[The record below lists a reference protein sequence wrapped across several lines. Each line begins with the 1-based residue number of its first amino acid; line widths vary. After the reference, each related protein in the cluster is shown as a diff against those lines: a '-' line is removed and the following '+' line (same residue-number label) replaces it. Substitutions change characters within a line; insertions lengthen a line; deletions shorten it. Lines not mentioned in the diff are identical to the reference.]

1 MGYRAVCFDFDYTL
15 GDATESIVAGFQSAF
30 EKMSLPIPDRDAIRA
45 TVGYVLEDAYT
56 LLSGDSTQEGKDTF
70 RPLYQSVAFPMQEA
84 GIDLFPGTAELLRGL
99 HQAGVQL
106 AIVSS
111 RRKASIVPTMERE
124 GLLECFSLIIGGG
137 EVTRHKPD
145 PEGLLLVLE
154 RLGLRKEELLFCGDT
169 VLDAGA
175 AKSAGVDFAAV
186 LNGTTK
192 AEAFESFPCVTIAED
207 LWALKKWLERPDEN
221 KI

>member
-1 MGYRAVCFDFDYTL
+1 MKYRAICFDFDYTL

-30 EKMSLPIPDRDAIRA
+30 GKMGLPIPERDAIRG

-70 RPLYQSVAFPMQEA
+70 RPLYQSVAFPMQEV
-84 GIDLFPGTAELLRGL
+84 GIPLFPGTAELIQGL
-99 HQAGVQL
+99 DRAGVQL

-111 RRKASIVPTMERE
+111 RRSASILPTMERE
-124 GLLECFSLIIGGG
+124 GLLDCFSLVIGGG
-137 EVTRHKPD
+137 EVKRHKPD
-145 PEGLLLVLE
+145 PEGLLLALE
-154 RLGLRKEELLFCGDT
+154 RLGLKKEEMLFCGDT

-175 AKSAGVDFAAV
+175 AQNAGVDFAAV

-192 AEAFESFPCVTIAED
+192 AEGFAGFPCATIAED
-207 LWALKKWLERPDEN
+207 LWALKEWLEV
-221 KI
+221 

>member
-30 EKMSLPIPDRDAIRA
+30 GEMGLPIPERDAIRA

-56 LLSGDSTQEGKDTF
+56 LLSGDASKEGRETF
-70 RPLYQSVAFPMQEA
+70 RPYYQAVAFPMQEA
-84 GIDLFPGTAELLRGL
+84 GIPLLPGAAELLRGL
-99 HQAGVQL
+99 KKAGVQL

-111 RRKASIVPTMERE
+111 RRSASILPTMERE
-124 GLLECFSLIIGGG
+124 GLLECFSLVIGGG

-145 PEGLLLVLE
+145 PEGILLALE
-154 RLGLRKEELLFCGDT
+154 KLGLKKEEMLFCGDT

-175 AKSAGVDFAAV
+175 AKNAGVDFAAV

-192 AEAFESFPCVTIAED
+192 AEGFEGFPCVTIAED
-207 LWALKKWLERPDEN
+207 LWALKDWLESQQ
-221 KI
+221 

>member
-30 EKMSLPIPDRDAIRA
+30 GKMGLPIPERDAIRA
-45 TVGYVLEDAYT
+45 TVGYVLDDAYT
-56 LLSGDSTQEGKDTF
+56 LLSGDASKEGRETF
-70 RPLYQSVAFPMQEA
+70 RPYYQSVAFPMQEA
-84 GIDLFPGTAELLRGL
+84 GIPLLPGAVELLRGL
-99 HQAGVQL
+99 SEAGVQL

-111 RRKASIVPTMERE
+111 RRSASILPTMERE
-124 GLLECFSLIIGGG
+124 GLLKCFSLVIGGG

-145 PEGLLLVLE
+145 PEGILLALE
-154 RLGLRKEELLFCGDT
+154 KLGLKKDEMLFCGDT

-175 AKSAGVDFAAV
+175 AKNAGVDFAAV

-192 AEAFESFPCVTIAED
+192 AEAFKEFPCVTIAED
-207 LWALKKWLERPDEN
+207 LWALKHWLESRQ
-221 KI
+221 